1 MMVDDPEL
9 AVFVE
14 KLGLFRAALS
24 SSEQRLFDSVLL
36 AAAEA
41 EEREVQGYAVS
52 GATRERVALPA
63 VLALG
68 IVGNPRDAA
77 GLKS

>member
-1 MMVDDPEL
+1 MMVDESEL
-9 AVFVE
+9 AIFVE

-24 SSEQRLFDSVLL
+24 ASEQRLFDSVLL

-41 EEREVQGYAVS
+41 EEHEVQGYAAP
-52 GATRERVALPA
+52 GAARERVALRA

-68 IVGNPRDAA
+68 IVRNPRGIASLSA
-77 GLKS
+77 